1 VEGSPWPGSLSIGGV
16 SVCIAA
22 GALYLLI
29 FSCRPLLWSI
39 AVLGKGGRVRTEGS
53 WV

>member
-1 VEGSPWPGSLSIGGV
+1 VTRLFGNAGGV

-29 FSCRPLLWSI
+29 FSCRQMLQSI
-39 AVLGKGGRVRTEGS
+39 SVLGKGWCGERVQPEGS